1 MKRTTFLLPDELATL
16 LEMERRRRDVS
27 AAAIVREALEAYF
40 RKGDTIDSPRVPRI
54 AALGRGGGNRVA
66 TQMEDL
72 LAEEARSAAAL
83 KQMMYGADAVTGR
96 GTDDDRTPAD
106 NAVEPFGDAEGIQA
120 GAADTAAD

>member
-1 MKRTTFLLPDELATL
+1 
-16 LEMERRRRDVS
+16 
-27 AAAIVREALEAYF
+27 
-40 RKGDTIDSPRVPRI
+40 
-54 AALGRGGGNRVA
+54 
-66 TQMEDL
+66 MEDL